1 MLSYIKKL
9 QNLKQGQTVN
19 RIIHQEIKKGLWK
32 RKQCFWS
39 WSNKMVGTFYI
50 LGGVGNL
57 PLGKHTVVSFSWSK
71 DV

>member
-1 MLSYIKKL
+1 
-9 QNLKQGQTVN
+9 
-19 RIIHQEIKKGLWK
+19 
-32 RKQCFWS
+32 
-39 WSNKMVGTFYI
+39 MVGTFYI